1 MARMSGGEL
10 IVKTLAAAGVDTVFG
25 IISVHNI
32 PIYDAIHRLGGI
44 SPVPVRHEQA
54 ALLMADGYARAT
66 GRLGVAITS
75 TGPGAGNAMGSMAE
89 AYWAGS
95 PVLHLTGQIESRYIG
110 QAKGFIHEPK
120 DQLALLRAG
129 SKWAGRPNC
138 AAELPALLG
147 EAIRQAL
154 VGRQRPVAV
163 EVPIDFQYADE
174 ELDVPV
180 FEGFPRDEPSSAD
193 LAQAAE
199 IVAGGRRPLSW
210 AGGGVI
216 AAEASAEL
224 RQLAERL
231 GAGVITRISGRGS
244 IPEDHALCVGAL
256 ALEEPV
262 QALLREADLLLA
274 VGTHFQGY
282 NTRNWQLELPRRM
295 VHLDV
300 DPEEM
305 GRNYPAVQGVV
316 GDAKLGLQGLLRLL
330 DSGTSADAGWT
341 ERVGRA
347 RDEARAALRARLG
360 PYERILDDLRA
371 ALPEDTIVVKDATIP
386 AYTWGN
392 RLLEVREPR
401 TSLHS
406 ASLAIGPGLPLALGA
421 AVARPDRQVVCIA
434 GDGGFVYNL
443 AELATAVQENLS
455 VVVLLFNDGGYGVLR
470 NIQDQQFEGRRMA
483 SVDLVNPDFVKLAEA
498 FGVPSRR
505 VTSADC
511 FAPALEEA
519 LAADGPAL
527 VEIDVRA
534 VGPMTVPF
542 GGTSRRPA
550 PQR

>member
-1 MARMSGGEL
+1 MSGGEL

-44 SPVPVRHEQA
+44 RPVPVRHEQA

-75 TGPGAGNAMGSMAE
+75 TGPGAANAMGSMAE

-95 PVLHLTGQIESRYIG
+95 PVLHLTGQIESRYLG
-110 QAKGFIHEPK
+110 QSKGFIHEPK
-120 DQLALLRAG
+120 DQLALLQAG
-129 SKWAGRPNC
+129 SKWAGRPHST
-138 AAELPALLG
+138 EDIPAVLG
-147 EAIRQAL
+147 EAIRRAL

-163 EVPIDFQYADE
+163 ELPIDFQYADE

-180 FEGFPRDEPSSAD
+180 FEGYPRDEPSSDD
-193 LAQAAE
+193 LARAAE
-199 IVAGGRRPLSW
+199 IVAAGRRPLIW

-216 AAEASAEL
+216 AAEASSELRKLAEL
-224 RQLAERL
+224 L
-231 GAGVITRISGRGS
+231 GAGVITSINGRGS
-244 IPEDHALCVGAL
+244 IPEDHPLCVGAL

-262 QALLREADLLLA
+262 QALLGEADVLLA
-274 VGTHFQGY
+274 VGTRFQGY
-282 NTRNWQLELPRRM
+282 NTRNWQLGLPRTM
-295 VHLDV
+295 VHLDI
-300 DPEEM
+300 DPEEI
-305 GRNYPAVQGVV
+305 GRNYPVVQGVV
-316 GDAKLGLQGLLRLL
+316 GDAKLGLQELLQLL
-330 DSGTSADAGWT
+330 ESGAPVDPGWA

-347 RDEARAALRARLG
+347 KAEARGALRARLG
-360 PYERILDDLRA
+360 PYDRILDDLRT
-371 ALPEDTIVVKDATIP
+371 ALPRDAIVVKDATIA

-392 RLLEVREPR
+392 RLLEVYEPR
-401 TSLHS
+401 TSIHS

-443 AELATAVQENLS
+443 AELATAVQEKLS
-455 VVVLLFNDGGYGVLR
+455 VAILLFNDGGYGVLR

-483 SVDLVNPDFVKLAEA
+483 SVDLVNPDFVKLADA

-505 VTSADC
+505 VESAER
-511 FAPALEEA
+511 FAPALREA
-519 LAADGPAL
+519 LAASGPAL

-542 GGTSRRPA
+542 GGTSRRPT